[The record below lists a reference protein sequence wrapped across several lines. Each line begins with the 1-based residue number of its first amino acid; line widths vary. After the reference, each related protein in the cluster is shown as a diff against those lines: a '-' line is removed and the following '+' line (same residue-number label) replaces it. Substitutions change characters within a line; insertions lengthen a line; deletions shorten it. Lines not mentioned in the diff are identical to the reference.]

1 MDKTIVTAL
10 LLIAGVISVVLMF
23 NAIYP
28 AIAQSSDAMLSMQR
42 RIDERFA
49 SQVEIVHATAY
60 GVSTKTVYV
69 WVKNVGSDTVSGIE
83 RCDVF
88 FGPEGSFGRIPYDS
102 GTSHWTYAL
111 ENDTS
116 WKPSATIRITIDY
129 VDYIEDGERYFVKV
143 VLPNGIFAEH
153 FFAK

>member
-88 FGPEGSFGRIPYDS
+88 FGPEGGFGRIPYGS
-102 GTSHWTYAL
+102 GASHWTYAL

-116 WKPSATIRITIDY
+116 WKPSATIRITLDH
-129 VDYIEDGERYFVKV
+129 VNYIEEGERYFVKV